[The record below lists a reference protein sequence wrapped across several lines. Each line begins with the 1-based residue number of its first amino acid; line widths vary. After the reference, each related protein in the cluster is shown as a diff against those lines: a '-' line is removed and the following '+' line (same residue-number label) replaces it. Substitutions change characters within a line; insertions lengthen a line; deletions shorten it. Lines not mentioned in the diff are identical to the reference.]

1 MVPSNNYRIWD
12 VTEPREQ
19 KHVLVFKSKE
29 RGTKTKVT
37 ACAYSPDGKFI
48 VAGRCTY
55 VVS

>member
-48 VAGRCTY
+48 VAGECIC
-55 VVS
+55 VF